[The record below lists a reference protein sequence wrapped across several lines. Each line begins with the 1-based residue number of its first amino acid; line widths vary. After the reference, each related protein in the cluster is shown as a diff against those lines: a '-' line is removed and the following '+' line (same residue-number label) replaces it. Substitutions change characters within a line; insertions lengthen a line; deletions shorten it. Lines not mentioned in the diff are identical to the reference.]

1 MSEFQTQAEFA
12 ENLNTTFLV
21 RADAAEPIE
30 LELIDVKAHQS
41 EVHPRPDME
50 RFSVFFVG
58 PEDHF
63 LPQSMYSLSNEK
75 MGNFDVFLVPVSKES
90 DGYHYEAI
98 YNYYKKPA
106 EQTGQ
111 NTDSE

>member
-12 ENLNTTFLV
+12 ANLNTTFLI
-21 RADAAEPIE
+21 RADAAKPIE
-30 LELIDVKAHQS
+30 LKLIDVKAHQS

-63 LPQSMYSLSNEK
+63 LPQSLYSLSHEK
-75 MGNFDVFLVPVSKES
+75 MGDFNVFLVPIGKEP
-90 DGYHYEAI
+90 DGYRYEAI
-98 YNYYKKPA
+98 YNYYKSNLQ
-106 EQTGQ
+106 QTAQ
-111 NTDSE
+111 VRNE

>member
-12 ENLNTTFLV
+12 ANLKTTFLV
-21 RADAAEPIE
+21 RADAAKPIE
-30 LELIDVKAHQS
+30 LKLIDVKAHQS

-50 RFSVFFVG
+50 RFSAFFVG

-63 LPQSMYSLSNEK
+63 LPQSLYSLSHEK
-75 MGNFDVFLVPVSKES
+75 MGDFDVFLVPIGIQP

-98 YNYYKKPA
+98 YNYYRSNHSKPP
-106 EQTGQ
+106 QVRNQ
-111 NTDSE
+111 